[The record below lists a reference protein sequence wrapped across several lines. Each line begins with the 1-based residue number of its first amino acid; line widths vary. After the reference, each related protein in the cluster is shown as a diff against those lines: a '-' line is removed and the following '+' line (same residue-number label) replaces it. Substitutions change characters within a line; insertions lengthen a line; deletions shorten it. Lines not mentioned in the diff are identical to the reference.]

1 MFDFLRVD
9 GRFTHGGLCAPGTR
23 PALSHTNSS
32 AGRNFPN
39 SAPLRVAVVALF
51 VLAVATAAAQERV
64 SVRVAAGTVCP
75 AAWTA
80 ATVTNPIPERW
91 YLSIPQAIRNDAF
104 FVGGAETEVEV
115 SSGFVSSRWPSPVEL
130 AAVIASGE
138 LRSVPAATETRHF
151 CTLTAP

>member
-51 VLAVATAAAQERV
+51 VLAVATAAAQETV

-115 SSGFVSSRWPSPVEL
+115 SSGFVSSG
-130 AAVIASGE
+130 IGSGN
-138 LRSVPAATETRHF
+138 RRGRAQKRTGRHRD
-151 CTLTAP
+151 APLLHAHGSLIRVS